1 MMRHKHSEEEHQNLE
16 RWLVSYAD
24 FITLLFAFF
33 VVMYSISS
41 VNEGKY
47 RVLSDSLTA
56 AFSDPKK
63 PAPAERAHDALSV
76 GDLKRAQALS
86 ISPTASPTALTT
98 PTEID
103 EPIDLHGG
111 QMQIDQAQLNE
122 VANEIERVLAP
133 YIQDDL
139 IAVKRDGSW
148 IEIEMKSGLLFSSGR
163 AELSPESIPMLD
175 KLTDIFKTISNSI
188 HVEGHTDNMPI
199 NTREFPSNWELS
211 SARAASVVHQLMRGG
226 VDPGRMAAIAYGEYH
241 PLADNGSEAGRYKNR
256 RVVIILQSEA
266 VARYKM
272 PSEQRIESIDS
283 RPKSPVVSSPPGSS
297 P

>member
-1 MMRHKHSEEEHQNLE
+1 MMRRKRSEEEHENLE

-56 AFSDPKK
+56 AFSDPQKL
-63 PAPAERAHDALSV
+63 PLVERAKDPIQV
-76 GDLKRAQALS
+76 GDLKRGERGEPLP
-86 ISPTASPTALTT
+86 ISPIVENPPSANS
-98 PTEID
+98 D
-103 EPIDLHGG
+103 PIDNRDGHA
-111 QMQIDQAQLNE
+111 DQAQLQD
-122 VANEIERVLAP
+122 VASQIERVLAP

-139 IAVKRDGSW
+139 IAVKREGSW
-148 IEIEMKSGLLFSSGR
+148 IEIEMKSGFLFSSGR
-163 AELSPESIPMLD
+163 AELSLESIPMLD
-175 KLTDIFKTISNSI
+175 KLTEIFKTVSNSI

-211 SARAASVVHQLMRGG
+211 SARAASVVHQLMKGG
-226 VDPGRMAAIAYGEYH
+226 VEPARMAAIAYGEYH
-241 PLADNGSEAGRYKNR
+241 PLADNGTEEGRYKNR
-256 RVVIILQSEA
+256 RVVIVLQSQA

-272 PSEQRIESIDS
+272 PAEQPIGSIDS
-283 RPKSPVVSSPPGSS
+283 PPKSPLAVSTSKAAR
-297 P
+297 